1 MKDDKGH
8 HDASDEGG
16 VTTDEAALSTVE
28 TLMAERRKYETW
40 LETLEARR
48 QSTPEHVFTRV
59 HADYHD
65 RLDAVI
71 QQLKEHTE
79 GLRVELASLSSRIS
93 SLDHEQQQR
102 RDERAEAELAAH
114 VGELS
119 PDAWKEI
126 ANESDKAIDALTARH
141 GELERERLRTRE
153 LLNEAERPPMLRD
166 AVPVIAPPKQPAAA
180 ARASEEA
187 SAPVPA
193 PAPAHAASAQTA
205 PAQAAAEQPPVELP
219 PPAIAAEAK
228 LTEQAGAA
236 ASSDR
241 TDADVTP
248 RPMPRADAGRPA
260 TAKPN
265 AFDELAF
272 LSSVVNTPAGV
283 ETPLAR
289 RACAARAANEGEILN
304 MANEPGTVLQGG
316 AVHSR
321 QLAPLDERVGR
332 QPDHLQGQDGPQT
345 AKTLKCGECGAMNY
359 PDRVVLRALRGRAG
373 VALSRGGHEAK
384 SAGRHE
390 CRPALSSCLESA
402 TSGRGAALASWLF
415 WRAARFLWIRPL
427 RAARS
432 SRLTAAVA
440 RRRSRSAPSPS

>member
-28 TLMAERRKYETW
+28 TLFMAERRKYETW
-40 LETLEARR
+40 LETLEAQQ

-65 RLDAVI
+65 RLDAVM
-71 QQLKEHTE
+71 QQLKEHAQGE
-79 GLRVELASLSSRIS
+79 GPVELASLSSRIS

-102 RDERAEAELAAH
+102 RDERAEAELRAH

-153 LLNEAERPPMLRD
+153 LLNEAERPPTPRD

-219 PPAIAAEAK
+219 PPVIAAEAK
-228 LTEQAGAA
+228 LTGAGGAA

-272 LSSVVNTPAGV
+272 LSSVVNTP
-283 ETPLAR
+283 
-289 RACAARAANEGEILN
+289 
-304 MANEPGTVLQGG
+304 
-316 AVHSR
+316 
-321 QLAPLDERVGR
+321 VGR
-332 QPDHLQGQDGPQT
+332 G
-345 AKTLKCGECGAMNY
+345 N
-359 PDRVVLRALRGRAG
+359 
-373 VALSRGGHEAK
+373 
-384 SAGRHE
+384 
-390 CRPALSSCLESA
+390 
-402 TSGRGAALASWLF
+402 
-415 WRAARFLWIRPL
+415 
-427 RAARS
+427 
-432 SRLTAAVA
+432 AVA
-440 RRRSRSAPSPS
+440 RRARGPARQRGRDPEHGQQAGDSASGRRGAKPPARPSR

>member
-1 MKDDKGH
+1 MKDDRHGH
-8 HDASDEGG
+8 EVANADDGASVDD
-16 VTTDEAALSTVE
+16 TALSTVE

-59 HADYHD
+59 HGDYHD

-79 GLRVELASLSSRIS
+79 GLRVELASLTSRIS
-93 SLDHEQQQR
+93 SLDQEQQQR
-102 RDERAEAELAAH
+102 RDERAEAELRAH

-119 PDAWKEI
+119 PDAWKDI

-153 LLNEAERPPMLRD
+153 LLNEAERPPTPRD
-166 AVPVIAPPKQPAAA
+166 AVPVIAPPKQPAAS

-187 SAPVPA
+187 SVPVA
-193 PAPAHAASAQTA
+193 A

-219 PPAIAAEAK
+219 PPVIAAEAR
-228 LTEQAGAA
+228 LTEQASAA

-283 ETPLAR
+283 ETPSPDE
-289 RACAARAANEGEILN
+289 RAAPRANEGEILN
-304 MANEPGTVLQGG
+304 LANEPGTILQGG
-316 AVHSR
+316 AARS
-321 QLAPLDERVGR
+321 ASSPLSMNVSGDNPIIIKDKMTE
-332 QPDHLQGQDGPQT
+332 T
-345 AKTLKCGECGAMNY
+345 AKTLKCAECGAMNY
-359 PDRVVLRALRGRAG
+359 PTEWYCER
-373 VALSRGGHEAK
+373 
-384 SAGRHE
+384 
-390 CRPALSSCLESA
+390 C
-402 TSGRGAALASWLF
+402 GAELASL
-415 WRAARFLWIRPL
+415 
-427 RAARS
+427 
-432 SRLTAAVA
+432 
-440 RRRSRSAPSPS
+440 